1 MSAKLN
7 VFLICFILAAIPAWL
22 EGQEAKEEV
31 VRLQAA
37 LANCYPEQNEN
48 NYIIMHRKQTDHS
61 IECGK
66 SKKLYRQIE
75 RRKL

>member
-1 MSAKLN
+1 MKLN
-7 VFLICFILAAIPAWL
+7 VFLICFILAATPAWL

-37 LANCYPEQNEN
+37 LANCYPKHGEKD
-48 NYIIMHRKQTDHS
+48 YVIMHRKQTDYS

-75 RRKL
+75 WRKL